1 MNRLVAALTGAV
13 ALAIALPAQAVE
25 PFYSKTLDKGWL
37 CGCYAGDKA
46 AFSHCAL
53 GTTFRANTE
62 RQRQT
67 LRASKMYFEM
77 SVYDRM
83 QAWSFVLAS
92 KDWSL
97 IAGKSYEI
105 LFRFRNGH
113 AYRFNADA
121 VEADGDVGLFGMAK
135 INPDAVA
142 DFMLA
147 DGFQIEINGKLLGGF
162 SLSGSA
168 AAIKH
173 LFGVTA
179 QYSGRGSETFPSAD
193 TF

>member
-53 GTTFRANTE
+53 GTTFRANTV

-67 LRASKMYFEM
+67 LRASKMYFE
-77 SVYDRM
+77 VAIYDRM
-83 QAWSFVLAS
+83 EAWSFVLAS

-97 IAGKSYEI
+97 IPGKPYEI

-113 AYRFNADA
+113 SYRFNADA
-121 VEADGDVGLFGMAK
+121 VEGGGEIGLFGLSK

-162 SLSGSA
+162 SLSGSGM
-168 AAIKH
+168 AIKH
-173 LFGVTA
+173 LFDVTS
-179 QYSGRGSETFPSAD
+179 QYSRRGSETFPSAD